1 MADLFGFGISFY
13 LDGFK
18 TLYVG
23 VSLFAWL
30 MCMIFAPRYLGHEKN
45 KARFYIFSVI
55 TLFATLGVFASG
67 DLFTLFMFFEIM
79 SFASYVWVAQEEND
93 KALKAADTYMA
104 VAVIGGLV
112 LLMGILLLYTNIGT
126 LDLREL
132 KEACATGGKYGKGR
146 IYAAAFCMF
155 FGFSAKAGAFPI
167 HIWLPKAHPV
177 APAPASALLSGVLT
191 KTGIYGIMIVS
202 FSMLE
207 GDNLWGCFV
216 LAIGLITMVLGAL
229 LALFSV
235 DIKRTLAC
243 SSVSQIG
250 FIIVGIAVSVLL
262 NEEAEMGKYGT
273 LLHMVNHT
281 FVKICVFL
289 VAGVIYQN
297 VHKLDLNSIR
307 GFGKNKPFL
316 AISFALGALSLAGVP
331 GFLGY
336 LSKTGMHEAL
346 LEIGGILGS
355 EVLLKSVEC
364 LFLFSGGCTL
374 CYMLKLFVC
383 VFIEDNEDKEVMAK
397 YSEEKPYMS
406 LIQGAAIFIPSI
418 SVLALGILTAI
429 KDDYTFFVLHVL
441 KGSFI
446 SIAVGLLLYFFMVR
460 LLLMDKKYLD
470 MWPKWLDMEEKIYK
484 PLLTKILPVAL
495 GFATR
500 FLDNAVDSI
509 VVFLRKNVYSDVPI
523 KEKNYEGTWLTQT
536 VGHAMDVA
544 VAKVNHEEVKY
555 DYEHRLALK
564 HMENEENVSLA
575 KRSLSFGLI
584 LACMGVFLMLFFI
597 LYIVYIR

>member
-1 MADLFGFGISFY
+1 MNSLFGFGVSFA

-18 TLYVG
+18 TLYMA
-23 VSLFAWL
+23 VSLFAWT
-30 MCMIFAPRYLGHEKN
+30 MCLIFAPRYLGKEKHQG
-45 KARFYIFSVI
+45 RFYVFSII
-55 TLFATLGVFASG
+55 TLIATLGVFAAG

-79 SFASYVWVAQEEND
+79 SFASYVWVAQEENE

-104 VAVIGGLV
+104 VAVVGGLV
-112 LLMGILLLYTNIGT
+112 LLMGILLLYTNVGT
-126 LDLREL
+126 LNLSEL

-146 IYAAAFCMF
+146 LYAAAFCMF

-202 FSMLE
+202 FYIFE
-207 GDNLWGCFV
+207 GDALWGCFV
-216 LAIGLITMVLGAL
+216 LAIGLTTMVLGAL
-229 LALFSV
+229 LALFSI

-262 NEEAEMGKYGT
+262 SEEGKMAKYGT

-316 AISFALGALSLAGVP
+316 AVSFALGALSLAGVP
-331 GFLGY
+331 GFLGF

-346 LEIGGILGS
+346 LEIGGVLGS
-355 EVLLKSVEC
+355 ELLHKGVEC

-383 VFIEDNEDKEVMAK
+383 VFVERNEDEKVMAGYLEK
-397 YSEEKPYMS
+397 KPYMGMF
-406 LIQGAAIFIPSI
+406 QRAAVITPSI
-418 SVLALGILTAI
+418 CVLALGIIVSI
-429 KDDYTFFVLHVL
+429 KDEYTFYVLHVL

-446 SIAVGLLLYFFMVR
+446 SIAIGIFLFFAMVR

-470 MWPKWLDMEEKIYK
+470 MWPKWLDLEEKVYK
-484 PLLTKILPVAL
+484 PFFGTFSTHVL
-495 GFATR
+495 GFEMR
-500 FLDNAVDSI
+500 ILDNMIDST
-509 VVFLRKNVYSDVPI
+509 VVFLRKTMYKDLPL
-523 KEKNYEGTWLTQT
+523 KEKNYEGTIFTHLF
-536 VGHAMDVA
+536 GHAADV
-544 VAKVNHEEVKY
+544 VNAKLKHEEVKY
-555 DYEHRLALK
+555 DYEHRMALK
-564 HMENEENVSLA
+564 SMERQENVSLA

-584 LACMGVFLMLFFI
+584 LACLGAFLMLFFI
-597 LYIVYIR
+597 LYIVYLR